1 MELKGHKD
9 LKRYLEILNLKK
21 YSDVIVAN
29 LSFGQQKKLALLRI
43 FLNNSELIVLDEPFV
58 GLDKQTQKILSE
70 FLNNELD
77 KKKSI
82 IYTSHI
88 PCEIESKVLNI
99 I

>member
-1 MELKGHKD
+1 M
-9 LKRYLEILNLKK
+9 
-21 YSDVIVAN
+21 
-29 LSFGQQKKLALLRI
+29 
-43 FLNNSELIVLDEPFV
+43 VLDEPFV